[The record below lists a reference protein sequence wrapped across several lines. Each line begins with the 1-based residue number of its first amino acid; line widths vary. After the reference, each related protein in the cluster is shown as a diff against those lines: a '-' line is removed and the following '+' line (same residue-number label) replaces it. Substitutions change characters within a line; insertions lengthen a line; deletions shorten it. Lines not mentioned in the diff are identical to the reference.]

1 MIDNIRLSGTQTK
14 IYTQTKP
21 TTKKILITNYTKDIY
36 SSRSTSW
43 LNSYLNILCMA
54 SNKLFSNTGKKEGK
68 LEKSIACASVLHRHG
83 KDV

>member
-1 MIDNIRLSGTQTK
+1 MITSDCPEPKQKYIHKQNQ
-14 IYTQTKP
+14 QQ
-21 TTKKILITNYTKDIY
+21 KKILITNYTKDIY